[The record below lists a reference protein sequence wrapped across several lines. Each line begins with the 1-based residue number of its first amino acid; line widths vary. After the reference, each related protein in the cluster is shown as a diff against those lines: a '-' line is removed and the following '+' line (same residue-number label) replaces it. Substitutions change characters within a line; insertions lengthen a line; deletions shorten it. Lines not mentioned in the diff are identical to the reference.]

1 MAFRLIPESTQ
12 VKNALR
18 VSFRLYIWSSDFCVV
33 LVTMSIV
40 IASRGNKMQLYVGVG
55 GSNSKGE
62 NMRPKNSISTTG
74 FHFFILERVLQ

>member
-40 IASRGNKMQLYVGVG
+40 IASRGNKMQL
-55 GSNSKGE
+55 
-62 NMRPKNSISTTG
+62 
-74 FHFFILERVLQ
+74 

>member
-18 VSFRLYIWSSDFCVV
+18 VSFRLYIWSSDFFVV

-40 IASRGNKMQLYVGVG
+40 IASRGNKMQLNVGVG
-55 GSNSKGE
+55 GSN
-62 NMRPKNSISTTG
+62 
-74 FHFFILERVLQ
+74 